1 MKQRKLIAKVYQA
14 CIEHNDH
21 KLAELQRKEFEKIFK
36 RKAEGKPFTTRWMM
50 INL

>member
-14 CIEHNDH
+14 CIEHKDH
-21 KLAELQRKEFEKIFK
+21 KLAELRRMEFEKIFK
-36 RKAEGKPFTTRWMM
+36 RKAEDKPFGTKWIM

>member
-1 MKQRKLIAKVYQA
+1 MKQRKLITKVYQA
-14 CIEHNDH
+14 CIEHDDH

-36 RKAEGKPFTTRWMM
+36 RKDEGKPFNTRWMM